1 MQNGR
6 IHAPQPLNNTGCVQ
20 GLEASLA
27 GTNALDVSQ
36 VLTGL
41 AGMFSER
48 EKGQLLPLR
57 LLHLL
62 EPHACSLLAPFS
74 PMASAACGS
83 CSRTALIL
91 HRSEKT

>member
-1 MQNGR
+1 M
-6 IHAPQPLNNTGCVQ
+6 
-20 GLEASLA
+20 EASLA

-48 EKGQLLPLR
+48 EKGQPLPLR

-62 EPHACSLLAPFS
+62 EAHACSLLATFS
-74 PMASAACGS
+74 PMVRAQHSS
-83 CSRTALIL
+83 
-91 HRSEKT
+91 